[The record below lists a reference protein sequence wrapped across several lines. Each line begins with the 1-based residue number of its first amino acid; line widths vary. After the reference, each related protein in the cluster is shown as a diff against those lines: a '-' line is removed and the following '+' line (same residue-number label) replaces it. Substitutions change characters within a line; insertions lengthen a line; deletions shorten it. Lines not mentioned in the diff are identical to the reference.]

1 VTRFLG
7 TVTSWTREAPR
18 TPRSVPLPCLLGLV
32 ALLGC
37 SSGDSPP
44 SGEDA
49 WGLEEFLRIGSL
61 DEKETSFTS
70 VADIGVTE
78 AALYV
83 LERQPPRVVRFTRE
97 GRWVRTFGRRG
108 QGPGEFVGPS
118 RLGITGDTLWVSDPQ
133 GGRMELFS
141 TGGEFLKSVRFRI
154 LPDSLSSRVVPLGLV
169 PGGGVL
175 AGPGGISIG
184 GVLSGTIDHGTYLR
198 ADSVGTILDKIV
210 EVPISKSDFFQA
222 RMGEGGIIGGHP
234 LPEGPAAAVFPDGT
248 GVVVVDRWAAEIP
261 DSASFVVKA
270 WGSDATSI
278 FETRISYRPLPIPDG
293 WIRRFLEDEMTRAGE
308 PPPEE
313 VQNRYVELY
322 EGALDGRDYLPPVTG
337 VLAGDDGSV
346 WIRREKAMA
355 DSVTWEV
362 ISGAGN
368 HLGHLITPAGLGF
381 RASTLDTVWAVE
393 TDEFDVPYVVGF
405 RVVR

>member
-1 VTRFLG
+1 MTRFST
-7 TVTSWTREAPR
+7 TVMGWIREAPR
-18 TPRSVPLPCLLGLV
+18 TPCMGPFSCLLGLV

-37 SSGDSPP
+37 SAGDSPAV
-44 SGEDA
+44 GEGA
-49 WGLEEFLRIGSL
+49 WRLEEFLRIGSL
-61 DEKETSFTS
+61 DEEETSFTS
-70 VADIGVTE
+70 VADIGVTD
-78 AALYV
+78 AAIYV
-83 LERQPPRVVRFTRE
+83 LERQPPRVVQFTRE

-118 RLGITGDTLWVSDPQ
+118 RMGIMGDTLWVSDPQ

-141 TGGEFLKSVRFRI
+141 PGGEFLSSVRFRI
-154 LPDSLSSRVVPLGLV
+154 SPDSLSGRVVPLALV

-175 AGPGGISIG
+175 SGPGGISIG
-184 GVLSGTIDHGTYLR
+184 GVLYGTIDHGTYLR
-198 ADSVGTILDKIV
+198 ADSIGTILEKIV

-222 RMGEGGIIGGHP
+222 RMGEGGMVGGHP
-234 LPEGPAAAVFPDGT
+234 LPEGPTAAVYPDGS
-248 GVVVVDRWAAEIP
+248 GVVVVHRWAAETP

-278 FETRISYRPLPIPDG
+278 FEKRISYRPLPIPDG
-293 WIRRFLEDEMTRAGE
+293 WVRRFLVDQMTRTGE

-313 VQNRYVELY
+313 VQNQYVELY
-322 EGALDGRDYLPPVTG
+322 EGALDGRDYFPPVTV
-337 VLAGDDGSV
+337 VLAGDDGSI
-346 WIRREKAMA
+346 WIRREETVA

-362 ISGAGN
+362 LSGAGTR
-368 HLGHLITPAGLGF
+368 LGRLPTPAGLGI
-381 RASTLDTVWAVE
+381 RAATLDTLWAVE